1 MRPRQAIRVRRYQP
15 GDRDRVMLLRP
26 RLTEGTAAWRDPAG
40 TLRAVEVA
48 VRSALD
54 AFRVPGH
61 VTLETGAANQPARSP
76 YQALG
81 YEKEDIWLTRH
92 PLTRKGP

>member
-26 RLTEGTAAWRDPAG
+26 RRTEGTAAWRDPC
-40 TLRAVEVA
+40 
-48 VRSALD
+48 
-54 AFRVPGH
+54 
-61 VTLETGAANQPARSP
+61 VTLETGAANQPARSL

-81 YEKEDIWLTRH
+81 YEKEDIRLTKH

>member
-1 MRPRQAIRVRRYQP
+1 
-15 GDRDRVMLLRP
+15 MLMRP
-26 RLTEGTAAWRDPAG
+26 RLTEGAAAWRDPAG

-61 VTLETGAANQPARSP
+61 VTLETGAANQPAQSL

-81 YEKEDIWLTRH
+81 YEKEDIRLTKH